1 MAKRFV
7 TAREQFE
14 LLSPWRIAMPDTASR
29 TAARLAMP
37 EHQLS
42 EQNFNGD
49 GEPNEAHHGGWAEM
63 SLERQGLTGKT
74 FHVPSAYKD
83 VDPAHPDRW
92 ALTQKLQRQ
101 HSSEAENYVNGVLE
115 KNGWDRGPIT
125 VEPEDWNTRQRGA
138 TASYAAG
145 KFQIGLKGNHVSE
158 LTLLHE
164 MAHALLDTTHENYH
178 GHEFK
183 NQLHDLIHQNLGEEA
198 GNAYADIGFRD
209 ISPNQL
215 ALPLFKKDRTAA
227 VHDRLMQIV
236 AMADTTP
243 WHPLITSTE
252 DSNSRHGRGRD
263 KSYFIENPDTYQPI
277 AQLEVTLHN
286 KGDNHWRNSEP
297 GRPSGFYLRDHNEA
311 HINSIIVHPEFQ
323 GQGVA
328 QALIERLNSDHPEY
342 KINPG
347 VTTPKGFGLV
357 QQLKKLIPDSEAKM
371 SPNYKPYVMDDGES
385 AEYEKSEYASV
396 GYEDYEYDDYT
407 SEYNPRNKTE
417 QPTENTYVINFG
429 EEPRSRQLVNASY
442 DDGPYYAMAW
452 DEEDDEDE
460 DESSPK
466 GRKHGNDLAN
476 APHYVGYDEPPYVG
490 KHRKEEEPSRLRKWL
505 RSWHP
510 DEIALPPPKKKRT
523 KEPVTARF
531 WHAS

>member
-1 MAKRFV
+1 M
-7 TAREQFE
+7 
-14 LLSPWRIAMPDTASR
+14 S
-29 TAARLAMP
+29 
-37 EHQLS
+37 EHQLGD
-42 EQNFNGD
+42 QNFNGD

-63 SLERQGLTGKT
+63 SLDRRGLTGKT

-83 VDPAHPDRW
+83 IDPAHPDRW

-101 HSSEAENYVNGVLE
+101 HSSEAENYVNGVLQ

-125 VEPEDWNTRQRGA
+125 VEPEDWHTRQRGA

-145 KFQIGLKGNHVSE
+145 KYQIGLKGNHVTE

-198 GNAYADIGFRD
+198 GNAYGDIGFRD

-227 VHDRLMQIV
+227 VHDQLMQIV

-243 WHPLITSTE
+243 WHPLIKDNSHYTE
-252 DSNSRHGRGRD
+252 GERSDRPRDRSYVIGNPDPKALGHGR
-263 KSYFIENPDTYQPI
+263 PI
-277 AQLEVTLHN
+277 AQLEFTLHN
-286 KGDNHWRNSEP
+286 KGNRQWK
-297 GRPSGFYLRDHNEA
+297 SGEDGFGGGYVPREHNEA
-311 HINSIIVHPEFQ
+311 YINSVIVHPAFQ
-323 GQGVA
+323 GQGIA
-328 QALIERLNSDHPEY
+328 QALIERLNKDYPDH

-347 VTTPKGFGLV
+347 VTTPKGYGLV
-357 QQLKKLIPDSEAKM
+357 ERLKKIVPDSEEKM
-371 SPNYKPYVMDDGES
+371 SPDYKPYVMDDGES
-385 AEYEKSEYASV
+385 SEYEKSEYANV
-396 GYEDYEYDDYT
+396 GHENYEYDDYT
-407 SEYNPRNKTE
+407 SEYNPRK
-417 QPTENTYVINFG
+417 
-429 EEPRSRQLVNASY
+429 LVNASY
-442 DDGPYYAMAW
+442 DDGPYWGAAW
-452 DEEDDEDE
+452 DDEDDDDE
-460 DESSPK
+460 DDWPEGTPK
-466 GRKHGNDLAN
+466 RKHGNDLAN
-476 APHYVGYDEPPYVG
+476 APHYVGFDEPPYVG

-510 DEIALPPPKKKRT
+510 DEIALPPPKNKRT

-531 WHAS
+531 WHAP